1 MGKLIS
7 IIVPIYNVEKYLDKC
22 IESILNQTY
31 KNLEIILVD
40 DGSKDNC
47 PKICD
52 DYKLKDLRVKVIH
65 KENAGVSSARNSGLN
80 VATGEYIGFVD
91 PDDYIE
97 KDMYEKLIEQ
107 IEIFSADIVMCG
119 YRNINLKGSVIDE
132 RLIYSELYKPIEL
145 SKHESQEL
153 YFTRPEIR
161 AMLVVLWNKL
171 FDRKIFNNHKF
182 PIDKVHEDEALTFKL
197 LYEAKKIVY
206 LNEALY
212 NYLIRNNSI
221 MAMEI
226 KKERFALFDAYLE
239 RVDFYLDNKENNLC
253 DKMVKQYMRM
263 FCQYIEWSKT
273 APDRNKIVIKEY
285 HNKLLEKKKDL
296 KKVISLKTKFEIL
309 LYSNLGLYFYIW
321 KAKNSK

>member
-1 MGKLIS
+1 MEKLIS
-7 IIVPIYNVEKYLDKC
+7 IIVPVYNVEKYLDKC

-52 DYKLKDLRVKVIH
+52 DYAVKDNRIKVIH
-65 KENAGVSSARNSGLN
+65 KINGGLSSARNEGLKVTN
-80 VATGEYIGFVD
+80 GDYISFVD
-91 PDDYIE
+91 SDDFIE
-97 KDMYEKLIEQ
+97 KEMLYKLLHTLEKNDSDIAICGYNAVDEEGVVLEKLKLLDKNHE
-107 IEIFSADIVMCG
+107 EII
-119 YRNINLKGSVIDE
+119 I
-132 RLIYSELYKPIEL
+132 
-145 SKHESQEL
+145 SKVESQND
-153 YFTRPEIR
+153 YFEKKNKRGIYTV
-161 AMLVVLWNKL
+161 AWNKL
-171 FDRKIFNNHKF
+171 YKKELFLNKAF
-182 PIDKVHEDEALTFKL
+182 PEGRLHEDEALTFKL

-263 FCQYIEWSKT
+263 FGQYIEWSKT

-285 HNKLLEKKKDL
+285 HNKLLKKKKDL
-296 KKVISLKTKFEIL
+296 KKVISLKTKFEML